1 MALPANR
8 EEDECMLGDAANGAA
23 NGVACAGADT
33 TCDGADADCA
43 GTGDGG
49 VAPSSPQVNF
59 AATLSYNGQPFSGFA
74 RQPGQLTVQGSI
86 EEALELLFRRPVET
100 VCAGRTDS
108 GVHARGQVVNFQ
120 VAQSELR
127 GRTAFKLQRSLNA
140 LTHDDI
146 SIKSLREVP
155 AEFSARFSA
164 TMREYHYF
172 ICTDA
177 YAPLLMRNFCWHIPK
192 QLDVEAMR
200 AAAQYLIGE
209 HDFKSFC
216 MAASAEGKS
225 TNRNV
230 FSITVEPQQLW
241 GENLVVITVKGNA
254 FLHSMVRTI
263 VGTLVAVGLGRRKP
277 EWVSEVLEA
286 RNRSAAGE
294 NAPAQGL
301 VFWEVSY
308 EGERVHTPSL

>member
-1 MALPANR
+1 MH
-8 EEDECMLGDAANGAA
+8 
-23 NGVACAGADT
+23 
-33 TCDGADADCA
+33 
-43 GTGDGG
+43 
-49 VAPSSPQVNF
+49 NF
-59 AATLSYNGQPFSGFA
+59 AIWVAYNGEPFSGFA

-120 VAQSELR
+120 VSENELR
-127 GRTAFKLQRSLNA
+127 GRTSFKLQRSLNA

-146 SIKSLREVP
+146 SIKEMREMP

-172 ICTDA
+172 ICTDVF
-177 YAPLLMRNFCWHIPK
+177 APLLMRNFCWHIPK
-192 QLDVEAMR
+192 QLNVEAMR
-200 AAAQYLIGE
+200 QSAGYLVGE

-216 MAASAEGKS
+216 MAVSAEGKS

-230 FSITVEPQQLW
+230 FSITVEPEQIW

-277 EWVSEVLEA
+277 EWVQEVLEA